1 LLEND
6 RPGHWPR
13 TLSKWFSSLSSRF
26 QHFVAHGTSK
36 NKDSDEDTLV
46 DPEVVSM
53 AADVDDDSD
62 SDESES
68 EDNEV
73 IEDAAG
79 YGPNGIEA
87 QKEKSTVT
95 DDSSESEDSVEVG
108 AIRFQH
114 FVAQGT
120 SKSSKYVSNSITDTV
135 QCGVE

>member
-13 TLSKWFSSLSSRF
+13 TFSKWFSSWSSRF
-26 QHFVAHGTSK
+26 QHFVAQGTSK

-46 DPEVVSM
+46 DPGLVSM
-53 AADVDDDSD
+53 AADVDDDLD

-79 YGPNGIEA
+79 DGPNGIEA
-87 QKEKSTVT
+87 QKEKSKVA
-95 DDSSESEDSVEVG
+95 DDSSESEDSVGVG
-108 AIRFQH
+108 AVDSSILLHRVQ
-114 FVAQGT
+114 VR
-120 SKSSKYVSNSITDTV
+120 KSSLSVKAS
-135 QCGVE
+135 